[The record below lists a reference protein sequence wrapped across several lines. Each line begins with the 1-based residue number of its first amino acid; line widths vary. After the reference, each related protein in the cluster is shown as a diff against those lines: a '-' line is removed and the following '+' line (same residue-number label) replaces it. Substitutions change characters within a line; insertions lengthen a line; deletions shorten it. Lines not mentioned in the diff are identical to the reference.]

1 MGVTRGE
8 GLRALGQRP
17 PLGETPTPGGK
28 WGEAWPC
35 SAFHEV
41 EVRGKPGWLPSE
53 GHGEIWGVKGVQT

>member
-8 GLRALGQRP
+8 GLQALGQRP

-28 WGEAWPC
+28 GGEAWPY

-41 EVRGKPGWLPSE
+41 EVRGGQAGSLLKGMGRS
-53 GHGEIWGVKGVQT
+53 GGVKRVQT